1 MRAHLWLAGF
11 PKAAEEQADISV
23 DCHRRLRGPY
33 TGTAAV
39 LRALVPEI
47 MARNPE
53 LARGHVI
60 EILAM
65 APDLQALTGP
75 APDTLTTL
83 AQGMERTRIYA
94 AGRTR
99 QLAHGI
105 VDLITAYAE
114 DRGECM
120 LTLAFRNVDEADHTD
135 QEFLAI
141 LLRRAGQRIRVIAG
155 TRTDRLPADLLA
167 ALRAYTRRV
176 SQPPP
181 VVSSD
186 ARDPAELLQAYIDS
200 DGTSDDP
207 AEIAAYRQADP
218 THRAALHDA
227 RAERLRREGEWGTQ
241 LGAIPYHLEHGA
253 DPGDAGGAA
262 LLEAARY
269 AIMMGY
275 YHAVAE
281 DGARGRA
288 VTDPE
293 NQLERWWDLTG
304 GTANALSLLGR
315 AEEAEQLYMEVR
327 RRVQLPLAQM
337 ASSYALAMVYTRYH
351 EADRKDD
358 GIAEAYLS
366 TAIAIASLWPERTE
380 RAFYTVFFKNGL
392 ALVVM
397 HMGDLAQALR
407 LVTEGRELLDRELAP
422 GAHQLHRSVLVANRA
437 SVLARIGRLEQSL
450 ADFNA
455 AIAVDPNYPD
465 YYFERADVR
474 RRMGDLAGALA
485 DYGTAETLAPPY
497 WELHYNRASVA
508 AEAGDLAAAIAD
520 LSRVMELEPAELDAR
535 VNLAS
540 LLADAGEPARARA
553 VINEGLLL
561 HPGDPTLLCVRAQIA
576 AERGE
581 ADGAL
586 ADLGM
591 SLSADPG
598 HIGALAARAA
608 IAYEATDYEA
618 AISDLTRAVEI
629 AGDDPDLFYNRGL
642 AFQAAGLLDAAA
654 DDFTQALQLDGADTE
669 ELHRQLRICLHGG
682 EGPQAPSPYPRTDVP
697 AEMASTP

>member
-39 LRALVPEI
+39 LRALVPEN

-83 AQGMERTRIYA
+83 AQGMERTRVYA

-114 DRGECM
+114 DRAECM

-167 ALRAYTRRV
+167 ALRAYARRV

-218 THRAALHDA
+218 SHRAALHDA

-269 AIMMGY
+269 AIVMGY
-275 YHAVAE
+275 YH
-281 DGARGRA
+281 DRGR
-288 VTDPE
+288 
-293 NQLERWWDLTG
+293 G
-304 GTANALSLLGR
+304 
-315 AEEAEQLYMEVR
+315 R
-327 RRVQLPLAQM
+327 RRAGQ
-337 ASSYALAMVYTRYH
+337 
-351 EADRKDD
+351 
-358 GIAEAYLS
+358 G
-366 TAIAIASLWPERTE
+366 
-380 RAFYTVFFKNGL
+380 G
-392 ALVVM
+392 
-397 HMGDLAQALR
+397 
-407 LVTEGRELLDRELAP
+407 
-422 GAHQLHRSVLVANRA
+422 HR
-437 SVLARIGRLEQSL
+437 
-450 ADFNA
+450 
-455 AIAVDPNYPD
+455 P
-465 YYFERADVR
+465 
-474 RRMGDLAGALA
+474 
-485 DYGTAETLAPPY
+485 
-497 WELHYNRASVA
+497 
-508 AEAGDLAAAIAD
+508 
-520 LSRVMELEPAELDAR
+520 
-535 VNLAS
+535 
-540 LLADAGEPARARA
+540 GEPARAMVGPDRRDRERA
-553 VINEGLLL
+553 V
-561 HPGDPTLLCVRAQIA
+561 A
-576 AERGE
+576 ARPRRRG
-581 ADGAL
+581 
-586 ADLGM
+586 
-591 SLSADPG
+591 
-598 HIGALAARAA
+598 RAA
-608 IAYEATDYEA
+608 IYGSAAQSPATA
-618 AISDLTRAVEI
+618 RADGHQLCPGHGLY
-629 AGDDPDLFYNRGL
+629 ALPRGRP
-642 AFQAAGLLDAAA
+642 
-654 DDFTQALQLDGADTE
+654 E
-669 ELHRQLRICLHGG
+669 R
-682 EGPQAPSPYPRTDVP
+682 
-697 AEMASTP
+697 